1 MFYKGFDKKLKGAD
15 KTSSSI
21 VKKNIVFNQKQYTNL
36 SKKMYGMKTYL
47 ICS

>member
-21 VKKNIVFNQKQYTNL
+21 VKKKLCSTKNSI
-36 SKKMYGMKTYL
+36 L
-47 ICS
+47 IYQRKCMG